1 MGIRVGQGD
10 IDHTQDRN
18 AGSMIV
24 KEAVDMVIHVG
35 LHMSK
40 QISITLG
47 IKRMATVT
55 LTLTFLWVGKFISM
69 LISLI

>member
-10 IDHTQDRN
+10 IDHTQDRD

-35 LHMSK
+35 LHISK
-40 QISITLG
+40 QIIITV
-47 IKRMATVT
+47 IVKRMAMVT
-55 LTLTFLWVGKFISM
+55 LILTFLWGW
-69 LISLI
+69 